1 MEIVK
6 WNSILDSFFDDE
18 TLSVHF
24 KEKTYLLT
32 KKWRPGNWMSV
43 KWNDIITKDFLDNL
57 IWKLFDEVKYLDEWF
72 LEIDR
77 KYSKVLQIWPYRIVI
92 VLPPLSN
99 VMEMTV
105 VKPIMKLTIEDYNLD
120 EQILDLLKNQSKWI
134 LISWAPWEWKTTF
147 AQALSQLYVED
158 EKIVKTIES
167 PRDLLVWEEVTQ
179 YSFSYWTHWE
189 IRDILLLSRPD
200 FTIYDEVR
208 NADDFLLFKDLR
220 LTWIGLI
227 WVIHA
232 TNPVDSI
239 QRLIWTI
246 EMWVIPQVVDTVVF
260 IKKWWIDK
268 ILNLDQVV
276 KVPHWMESWDLAR
289 PVVLIKEFP
298 SQQVLYEI
306 YSYWEQ
312 IVVMPLSKIDEKDWK
327 EKTPKLIEYW
337 IKYIKDYFAKEFKFP
352 VDIES
357 EWWNWIK
364 ILVSDKNK
372 WQVIW
377 KAWTIIQAYE
387 KKLWVSI
394 SVREK
399 EENKKNH
406 LSDNDSNKPTVIK
419 EKLDTDKSVKVI
431 KKQKGDKQI
440 LILDFGK
447 PKRNS
452 NVEAFIWTE
461 IFCFYTDNDWQVVVK
476 KSKLQNLIESE
487 WIKSV

>member
-6 WNSILDSFFDDE
+6 WNSILDSFFDEE

-24 KEKTYLLT
+24 KEKTSLLT
-32 KKWRPGNWMSV
+32 KKWRPGNWKSI
-43 KWNDIITKDFLDNL
+43 KWKDIITKEFLDNL

-77 KYSKVLQIWPYRIVI
+77 RYSKVLQIWPYRIVI

-99 VMEMTV
+99 VIEMTV
-105 VKPIMKLTIEDYNLD
+105 VKPIMKLTIQDYNLD
-120 EQILDLLKNQSKWI
+120 EQVLQLLRNDSKWI
-134 LISWAPWEWKTTF
+134 LISGAPWEWKTTF
-147 AQALSQLYVED
+147 AQALSQLYVND

-208 NADDFLLFKDLR
+208 NADDFVLYKDLR
-220 LTWIGLI
+220 LTWIWLI

-239 QRLIWTI
+239 QRLIGTI
-246 EMWVIPQVVDTVVF
+246 EMWVIPQVVDTVIF

-298 SQQVLYEI
+298 SQQVLFEI
-306 YSYWEQ
+306 YSYGEQ
-312 IVVMPLSKIDEKDWK
+312 IVVMPLSKIDEKEWK

-337 IKYIKDYFAKEFKFP
+337 IKYIKDYFSKEFKFP
-352 VDIES
+352 VDIEP

-377 KAWTIIQAYE
+377 KAWAIIQSYE
-387 KKLWVSI
+387 KKLWVNI

-399 EENKKNH
+399 DDLKVNEFESKIQTNNHSINSIWKVDKWIKVIEKKKWDKKILIIDFWKSKKN
-406 LSDNDSNKPTVIK
+406 S
-419 EKLDTDKSVKVI
+419 SVEV
-431 KKQKGDKQI
+431 
-440 LILDFGK
+440 
-447 PKRNS
+447 
-452 NVEAFIWTE
+452 FIGSE
-461 IFCFYTDNDWQVVVK
+461 IYCFHTDNDWQVIVK
-476 KSKLQNLIESE
+476 KSKLQNLIQSE
-487 WIKSV
+487 WIKWI